1 MGVGSGASV
10 SSSGERAIFSA
21 LKQRVVPPYCLFDV
35 GANKGQFLQLALEN
49 IATDLFSIHCFEPG
63 RGTYKS
69 LVEQS
74 KEDHRI
80 MLNNLGVGKTKGEAL
95 LYFDDI
101 GSGLASLTKRR
112 LDHFR
117 IDFEGSEQVR
127 LTTIDDYCKENA
139 ISHIHLLKID
149 IEGHELDALVGA
161 KRMFQTQS
169 IDIVT
174 FEFGGCNID
183 TRTFFQDFWY
193 FFKDFNMSIFRIT
206 PSGYL
211 SPIESYNE
219 VDEQFRTTNFIV
231 ISRRIEPN
239 R

>member
-1 MGVGSGASV
+1 MRKQMSLKGILGRLTSSSPIQKCLATNVLCSQYFMGVGSGASV

-74 KEDHRI
+74 KEGHRI
-80 MLNNLGVGKTKGEAL
+80 ILNNLGVGKRKGEAL
-95 LYFDDI
+95 LHFDDV

-117 IDFEGSEQVR
+117 IDFEGSEQV
-127 LTTIDDYCKENA
+127 LT
-139 ISHIHLLKID
+139 
-149 IEGHELDALVGA
+149 
-161 KRMFQTQS
+161 
-169 IDIVT
+169 
-174 FEFGGCNID
+174 
-183 TRTFFQDFWY
+183 
-193 FFKDFNMSIFRIT
+193 
-206 PSGYL
+206 
-211 SPIESYNE
+211 YNH
-219 VDEQFRTTNFIV
+219 R
-231 ISRRIEPN
+231 
-239 R
+239 